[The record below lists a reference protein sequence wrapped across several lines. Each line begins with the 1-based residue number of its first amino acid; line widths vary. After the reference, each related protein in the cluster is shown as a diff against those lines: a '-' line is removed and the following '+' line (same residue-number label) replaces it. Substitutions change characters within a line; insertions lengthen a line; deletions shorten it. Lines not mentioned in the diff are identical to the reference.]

1 MLLETKEQQLIGYF
15 CNYFVDLKTLLD
27 NKDKLNLT
35 EECVKII
42 ENKLENGPKT
52 INKYLPYGE
61 LFDQLYPLYEK
72 NHKMEIDPDDSES
85 VKRFRDEFIKKYG
98 DAEEQDYY
106 YKNLLSDLRENH
118 GITKEEMNIINK
130 EDENK
135 MDLDDAIERIHQKEL
150 DICELIDECFQI
162 SIRMNLNNRIFALIG
177 GSQKTIE
184 DLYPG
189 SYEIFCELASL
200 GKEVCT
206 EDFFER
212 IKLTNS
218 DPEYANIFKYTFFS
232 QTHSHNI
239 EKNLLDFYPQKG
251 VNQIKDDC
259 SKIILGEEKRKEI
272 ICEKFKK
279 IYNFIDQDVRK
290 NLPEIDHSNR
300 SFFKFCMKTSTVAR
314 LLVKEFN

>member
-15 CNYFVDLKTLLD
+15 CNYFVDLKTLLE

-35 EECVKII
+35 KECVKII

-61 LFDQLYPLYEK
+61 LFDQLYPLYEEK
-72 NHKMEIDPDDSES
+72 HKMELNPNDLES

-98 DAEEQDYY
+98 DAEEQDDY

-118 GITKEEMNIINK
+118 GITKEEMNIINE

-135 MDLDDAIERIHQKEL
+135 MDIDAIERIHQKEL
-150 DICELIDECFQI
+150 DICELIDEYFQI
-162 SIRMNLNNRIFALIG
+162 SINLNNRIFTLIG

-212 IKLTNS
+212 IKLTDSN
-218 DPEYANIFKYTFFS
+218 PEYANIFKYTFFS
-232 QTHSHNI
+232 QTHGNNI
-239 EKNLLDFYPQKG
+239 EKNLLEFYPQKE
-251 VNQIKDDC
+251 VNQIKEDC
-259 SKIILGEEKRKEI
+259 SKIILGEEKSKEI
-272 ICEKFKK
+272 ICGKFKK
-279 IYNFIDQDVRK
+279 IYNFIKQDVLK
-290 NLPEIDHSNR
+290 NLPEIDHSSS
-300 SFFKFCMKTSTVAR
+300 SFFRFCMKTSTVAR